1 MIWRDPD
8 KEGIMRPKGNGRS
21 VMVSG
26 FACYCHG
33 FITHNGKRSY
43 TIIHPGKNNDGYWT
57 NDDLVKQLED
67 VMPLFEGFHPG
78 DELIFA
84 FDNSQNHHAMA
95 PDALVASRLN
105 KSDGGKNVPL
115 LRDGWYHDIHGDK
128 IIQRMQTADGKQKG
142 VERILL
148 ERGLWPKERL
158 NLDCAKGCQTGSISC
173 CARKLLSNQS
183 DFLDQKGWLEEV
195 TSRRSHQIIFYPKFH
210 CELNFIE
217 MVWGYLKAKLRYLCT
232 FSFQDLCDNVRKLL
246 DSIQPD
252 LIIKFAQYCFR
263 FMQGYRIGLHGP
275 VLDYAMKKYKSHRRL
290 PNSETYENLR
300 SEMKK
305 RSDGNG
311 SVKNTDF

>member
-1 MIWRDPD
+1 
-8 KEGIMRPKGNGRS
+8 
-21 VMVSG
+21 
-26 FACYCHG
+26 
-33 FITHNGKRSY
+33 
-43 TIIHPGKNNDGYWT
+43 
-57 NDDLVKQLED
+57 
-67 VMPLFEGFHPG
+67 
-78 DELIFA
+78 
-84 FDNSQNHHAMA
+84 MA

-105 KSDGGKNVPL
+105 KSDGGKNVPF
-115 LRDGWYHDIHGDK
+115 LRDGWYHDIQGDK

-195 TSRRSHQIIFYPKFH
+195 VSRRSHQIIFYPKFH

-232 FSFQDLCDNVRKLL
+232 FSFQDLCDNVPKLL

-275 VLDYAMKKYKSHRRL
+275 VLDYAMKKYKSHRRI
-290 PNSETYENLR
+290 PNSETYEKLR

-305 RSDGNG
+305 RSDGNELKSHWAQEEQNLPSTLLYLG
-311 SVKNTDF
+311 LLFHMHYSVSLRSAPADVKVLSTCPRAEADTTEIWDMTFIYPWTACVG